1 LEDYFLPLKGRL
13 QVPYNAHNEGE
24 LVSIM
29 KRAIGRGIP
38 PIFDEAPSKEHGR
51 TGGVYPGKLNP
62 PRLLSKGSQQEARSP
77 AAASLLVFSHP
88 PHFLKT

>member
-1 LEDYFLPLKGRL
+1 
-13 QVPYNAHNEGE
+13 
-24 LVSIM
+24 M

-77 AAASLLVFSHP
+77 AAASLLVFFWYS
-88 PHFLKT
+88 PHFLKTLNIDARGSSFYTVVRHNPLW